1 MFGIGLNMVVEGSVA
16 VLLAVT
22 IGYCVILN
30 ARLKRL
36 HADRDTLQKIVGDLM
51 QATALANAAV
61 MELKTAAL
69 DADNQLNSRLQEAA
83 KFEQTLTQSVATGSH
98 LIEKIARITAAA
110 RAQMQPDAGPAAPV
124 AQARTEARPT
134 PAHVEPQGRLA
145 SALQQLAM
153 RPGIGGKAA

>member
-1 MFGIGLNMVVEGSVA
+1 MFGIGLGMVVEGAVA

-36 HADRDTLQKIVGDLM
+36 HADRETLQKMVGDLV

-61 MELKTAAL
+61 MELKTTAL
-69 DADNQLNSRLQEAA
+69 DADNQLNARLEEAA
-83 KFEQTLTQSVATGSH
+83 KFEQALTQSVATGSH

-110 RAQMQPDAGPAAPV
+110 RAQMQPDAAPV
-124 AQARTEARPT
+124 ATAKTEARPT
-134 PAHVEPQGRLA
+134 PANVEPQGRLA

>member
-1 MFGIGLNMVVEGSVA
+1 MFGIGLGMVVEASVA

-36 HADRDTLQKIVGDLM
+36 HADRETLQKMVGDLM

-61 MELKTAAL
+61 MELKTAA
-69 DADNQLNSRLQEAA
+69 
-83 KFEQTLTQSVATGSH
+83 
-98 LIEKIARITAAA
+98 ART
-110 RAQMQPDAGPAAPV
+110 QMQAEPMAA
-124 AQARTEARPT
+124 T
-134 PAHVEPQGRLA
+134 PAKAVETKSAPANVEPQSRLA

-153 RPGIGGKAA
+153 RPGIGGRAA

>member
-1 MFGIGLNMVVEGSVA
+1 MFGMSMGLVVEGAVA

-36 HADRDTLQKIVGDLM
+36 HADRETMAKTVGDLV

-69 DADNQLNSRLQEAA
+69 DAETKLYDRLEEAA
-83 KFEQTLTQSVATGSH
+83 TFEKSLASHVSTGSQ
-98 LIEKIARITAAA
+98 LIEKIMRITKAA
-110 RAQMQPDAGPAAPV
+110 RAQQLAEATPEAAPQPAEAKAAPV
-124 AQARTEARPT
+124 
-134 PAHVEPQGRLA
+134 EPQSRLA

>member
-1 MFGIGLNMVVEGSVA
+1 MFGIGLGMVVEASVA

-36 HADRDTLQKIVGDLM
+36 HADRDTLQKMVGDLV

-69 DADNQLNSRLQEAA
+69 EADTKLVARLEEAA
-83 KFEQTLTQSVATGSH
+83 RFEGSLTQSVATGSQ

-110 RAQMQPDAGPAAPV
+110 RTQMQAEPVPAPAKV
-124 AQARTEARPT
+124 ADARPA
-134 PAHVEPQGRLA
+134 PANVEPQSRLA

-153 RPGIGGKAA
+153 RPGIGGRAA

>member
-1 MFGIGLNMVVEGSVA
+1 MSGLNLGMLVEASVA

-22 IGYCVILN
+22 IGYCVLLN
-30 ARLKRL
+30 TRLKRL
-36 HADRDTLQKIVGDLM
+36 HADRDTLQKMVGDLV

-69 DADNQLNSRLQEAA
+69 EADTKLNDRLEEAA
-83 KFEQTLTQSVATGSH
+83 KFERSLAENVASGAQ

-110 RAQMQPDAGPAAPV
+110 HSQPLPDLPAQAKPEPAAKPSLV
-124 AQARTEARPT
+124 
-134 PAHVEPQGRLA
+134 VEPQSRLA

>member
-1 MFGIGLNMVVEGSVA
+1 MLGMSLGFVVEAAVA
-16 VLLAVT
+16 LLLAVT
-22 IGYCVILN
+22 IGYCILLD

-36 HADRDTLQKIVGDLM
+36 HADRETLQKMVTDLV

-61 MELKTAAL
+61 NELKTAAL
-69 DADNQLNSRLQEAA
+69 ESDARLNERMSEANA
-83 KFEQTLTQSVATGSH
+83 LNATLADHVSNGMQ

-110 RAQMQPDAGPAAPV
+110 KSQPLPDVAVAVAEPV
-124 AQARTEARPT
+124 KAVVQQ
-134 PAHVEPQGRLA
+134 VETQGKLA

>member
-1 MFGIGLNMVVEGSVA
+1 MFGMGLGMVVEGSVA

-30 ARLKRL
+30 ARLQRL
-36 HADRDTLQKIVGDLM
+36 HANRDMLQKMVGDLV

-61 MELKTAAL
+61 MELKTTAL
-69 DADNQLNSRLQEAA
+69 DADNQLSSRLEEAA
-83 KFEQTLTQSVATGSH
+83 KFEQALTQSVATGSH

-110 RAQMQPDAGPAAPV
+110 RAQMQPEAAAV
-124 AQARTEARPT
+124 AAAKTEARPT
-134 PAHVEPQGRLA
+134 PASVEPQGRLA

>member
-1 MFGIGLNMVVEGSVA
+1 MFGIGLGMMVETSVA

-22 IGYCVILN
+22 IGYCVVLN
-30 ARLKRL
+30 GRLKRL
-36 HADRDTLQKIVGDLM
+36 HADREMLQKTVSDLV

-69 DADNQLNSRLQEAA
+69 DADNQLSSRLHDAA
-83 KFEQTLTQSVATGSH
+83 RIEQSLADNVASGAQ
-98 LIEKIARITAAA
+98 LVEKIARITAAA
-110 RAQMQPDAGPAAPV
+110 RAHMQDTPAAP
-124 AQARTEARPT
+124 AT
-134 PAHVEPQGRLA
+134 PARSETRAAAVPVETQSRLA

>member
-1 MFGIGLNMVVEGSVA
+1 MLGMSLGMVVETSVA

-36 HADRDTLQKIVGDLM
+36 HADRDSLQKIVTDLV
-51 QATALANAAV
+51 QATGLANHAV

-69 DADNQLNSRLQEAA
+69 EADTKLSERLGQAA
-83 KFEQTLTQSVATGSH
+83 LLEKSLVANVGTGSQ
-98 LIEKIARITAAA
+98 LIERIARITAAA
-110 RAQMQPDAGPAAPV
+110 KTQPLPEPQPAAEAV
-124 AQARTEARPT
+124 KQAAQQP
-134 PAHVEPQGRLA
+134 VEPQSRLA

>member
-1 MFGIGLNMVVEGSVA
+1 MLGWNLGMVVEMSVA
-16 VLLAVT
+16 ILLAVT
-22 IGYCVILN
+22 IGYCVLLN

-36 HADRDTLQKIVGDLM
+36 HADRESLKKMVVDLV

-69 DADNQLNSRLQEAA
+69 EADTKLNERLEEAA
-83 KFEQTLTQSVATGSH
+83 RFEQALGENVSSGAQ

-110 RAQMQPDAGPAAPV
+110 RSQPLPDVPEQAKPGSRPQMI
-124 AQARTEARPT
+124 
-134 PAHVEPQGRLA
+134 VEPQSRLA

>member
-1 MFGIGLNMVVEGSVA
+1 MLGWNLGMVVEISVA
-16 VLLAVT
+16 ILLAVT
-22 IGYCVILN
+22 IGYCVLLN

-36 HADRDTLQKIVGDLM
+36 HADRESLKKMVGDLM

-69 DADNQLNSRLQEAA
+69 EADTKLSERLEEAA
-83 KFEQTLTQSVATGSH
+83 KFEQTLGENVSNGAQ

-110 RAQMQPDAGPAAPV
+110 RSQPLPDVPS
-124 AQARTEARPT
+124 QAKPEPRPQ
-134 PAHVEPQGRLA
+134 AIVEPQSRLA

>member
-1 MFGIGLNMVVEGSVA
+1 MLGWNLGMVVEVSVA
-16 VLLAVT
+16 ILLAVT
-22 IGYCVILN
+22 IGYCVLLN
-30 ARLKRL
+30 TRLKRL
-36 HADRDTLQKIVGDLM
+36 HADRESLGKMVGDLV

-69 DADNQLNSRLQEAA
+69 EADTKLNERLEEAA
-83 KFEQTLTQSVATGSH
+83 KFEQTLGENVSSGAQ

-110 RAQMQPDAGPAAPV
+110 RSQPLPEVPVPAKAE
-124 AQARTEARPT
+124 TRPQT
-134 PAHVEPQGRLA
+134 VVEPQGRLA

>member
-1 MFGIGLNMVVEGSVA
+1 MLGIGLGMVVEASVA

-36 HADRDTLQKIVGDLM
+36 HADRDTLQRIVGDLV

-69 DADNQLNSRLQEAA
+69 EADTKLVTRLEEAG
-83 KFEQTLTQSVATGSH
+83 KFERTLSESVATGSQ

-110 RAQMQPDAGPAAPV
+110 RTQMQPEAAP
-124 AQARTEARPT
+124 AKAEARPT
-134 PAHVEPQGRLA
+134 PANVEPQSRLA

-153 RPGIGGKAA
+153 RPGIGGRAA

>member
-1 MFGIGLNMVVEGSVA
+1 MIVEGSVA

-22 IGYCVILN
+22 IGYCAILN
-30 ARLKRL
+30 SRLKRL
-36 HADRDTLQKIVGDLM
+36 HADRETLAKMVGDLV
-51 QATALANAAV
+51 QATSLANSAV

-69 DADNQLNSRLQEAA
+69 EADTKLDARLKQAEE
-83 KFEQTLTQSVATGSH
+83 FELELSAQVANGSQ

-110 RAQMQPDAGPAAPV
+110 KAHPV
-124 AQARTEARPT
+124 AEVATSPQPVKPGKAATEI
-134 PAHVEPQGRLA
+134 EPQSRLH

>member
-1 MFGIGLNMVVEGSVA
+1 MFGIGLGMVVEGSVA

-36 HADRDTLQKIVGDLM
+36 HADRETLQKMVGDLV
-51 QATALANAAV
+51 QATTLANAAV

-69 DADNQLNSRLQEAA
+69 DADNQLTSRLEEASR
-83 KFEQTLTQSVATGSH
+83 FEQTLTQSVATGSQ

-110 RAQMQPDAGPAAPV
+110 RTQILPEAGPIPAKAETRPAV
-124 AQARTEARPT
+124 AS
-134 PAHVEPQGRLA
+134 VEPQGRLA

>member
-1 MFGIGLNMVVEGSVA
+1 MLGLSLGMIVEGSVA

-30 ARLKRL
+30 SRLKRL
-36 HADRDTLQKIVGDLM
+36 HGDREQLQKMVGDLV
-51 QATALANAAV
+51 QATALANHAV

-69 DADNQLNSRLQEAA
+69 EADTKLSERLEEAT
-83 KFEQTLTQSVATGSH
+83 TLQQSLVENVSVGSQ

-110 RAQMQPDAGPAAPV
+110 KTQPLPEAKAAEAKPVPQPPQQM
-124 AQARTEARPT
+124 
-134 PAHVEPQGRLA
+134 VEPQGRLA

>member
-1 MFGIGLNMVVEGSVA
+1 MSGMNLGLLVEASVA
-16 VLLAVT
+16 ILLAVT
-22 IGYCVILN
+22 IGYCVLLN

-36 HADRDTLQKIVGDLM
+36 HADRDTLQKMVGDLV

-69 DADNQLNSRLQEAA
+69 EADTKLTERLEEAA
-83 KFEQTLTQSVATGSH
+83 KFEQSLVDNVSTGSQ

-110 RAQMQPDAGPAAPV
+110 RTQPLPEVVAAAKAEPK
-124 AQARTEARPT
+124 AAIAI
-134 PAHVEPQGRLA
+134 EPQSRLA

>member
-1 MFGIGLNMVVEGSVA
+1 MFGIGLGMVVEASVA

-36 HADRDTLQKIVGDLM
+36 HADRETLQKMVGDLV

-69 DADNQLNSRLQEAA
+69 EADTKLVTRLEEAGR
-83 KFEQTLTQSVATGSH
+83 FEQTLSQSVATGSQ

-110 RAQMQPDAGPAAPV
+110 HADAA
-124 AQARTEARPT
+124 
-134 PAHVEPQGRLA
+134 
-145 SALQQLAM
+145 
-153 RPGIGGKAA
+153 

>member
-1 MFGIGLNMVVEGSVA
+1 MFGIGLGLVVEASVA

-36 HADRDTLQKIVGDLM
+36 HADRDTLQKMVGDLV

-69 DADNQLNSRLQEAA
+69 EADTKLVARLEEAA
-83 KFEQTLTQSVATGSH
+83 KFEGTLTQSVATGSQ

-110 RAQMQPDAGPAAPV
+110 RTQMQAEPAPV
-124 AQARTEARPT
+124 PAKTVEAKPT
-134 PAHVEPQGRLA
+134 PANVEPQSRLA

-153 RPGIGGKAA
+153 RPGIGGRAA

>member
-1 MFGIGLNMVVEGSVA
+1 MMGWNLGMVVEMSVA
-16 VLLAVT
+16 ILLAVT
-22 IGYCVILN
+22 IGYCVLLN

-36 HADRDTLQKIVGDLM
+36 HADRESLKKMVVDLV

-69 DADNQLNSRLQEAA
+69 EADTKLNERLEEAA
-83 KFEQTLTQSVATGSH
+83 RFEQALGENVSSGAQ

-110 RAQMQPDAGPAAPV
+110 RSQPLPDAPE
-124 AQARTEARPT
+124 QAKPESRPQMI
-134 PAHVEPQGRLA
+134 VEPQSRLA